1 MVSCPGIDRKVLGK
15 RSYPK
20 FELSWS
26 KWRVTSHQEFRMMSQ
41 WARLG
46 LLDSQKQMFVER
58 KGLLAPYYWH
68 RRVLSQV
75 RDFDKGV
82 CRDSRRSSLP
92 SPRVRCCE
100 DETGPLKRE
109 IGDTRVLARVAGTV
123 LGCKGVSAEEEM
135 VKGEKR
141 FHGVKHVKTGRMKA
155 RRMTHKNRREQL
167 SRHQARQRV
176 KTWTDK
182 NERNCLQESLQ
193 TAFLRC

>member
-41 WARLG
+41 WAHLG

-75 RDFDKGV
+75 RDLGAFAETRGAHR
-82 CRDSRRSSLP
+82 CRHREFGA
-92 SPRVRCCE
+92 VRMRLVLLRGRLGTRECWHGWQAPYW
-100 DETGPLKRE
+100 DVRGFQLKR
-109 IGDTRVLARVAGTV
+109 RWSRAKSAFM
-123 LGCKGVSAEEEM
+123 VSSM
-135 VKGEKR
+135 
-141 FHGVKHVKTGRMKA
+141 
-155 RRMTHKNRREQL
+155 
-167 SRHQARQRV
+167 SRPGG
-176 KTWTDK
+176 
-182 NERNCLQESLQ
+182 
-193 TAFLRC
+193 